1 MCVLFFKGDR
11 VILSKTYSSISLL
24 VKSWMTNL
32 AYINNKKNI
41 KLNLGLGQFSF
52 LSFCYAPDQDSNLIA
67 KIKDNLND

>member
-32 AYINNKKNI
+32 AYMNNKKNI

-52 LSFCYAPDQDSNLIA
+52 LSFCYAPDQDSSLIA

>member
-1 MCVLFFKGDR
+1 M
-11 VILSKTYSSISLL
+11 ILSKTYSSISLL

-32 AYINNKKNI
+32 AYMNNKKNI

>member
-1 MCVLFFKGDR
+1 

-32 AYINNKKNI
+32 AYMNNKKNI

-52 LSFCYAPDQDSNLIA
+52 LSFCYAPDQDSNLIP

>member
-1 MCVLFFKGDR
+1 
-11 VILSKTYSSISLL
+11 
-24 VKSWMTNL
+24 MTNL
-32 AYINNKKNI
+32 AYMNNKKNI